1 MTGLELSVNGQ
12 SRLVTPESTVAELLE
27 LLGIDPSGGGV
38 AVAVNGAVVPKLGWA
53 TAKLSDGDAVEVIHA
68 VQGG

>member
-1 MTGLELSVNGQ
+1 MDLMVNGQ
-12 SRLVTPESTVAELLE
+12 SRRVAPESTVAELLE

-38 AVAVNGAVVPKLGWA
+38 AVAVNGAVVPKQTWVA
-53 TAKLSDGDAVEVIHA
+53 AKLSTGDAVEIIHA